1 MPSLSNVAITN
12 ATLKLKLL
20 NGTSSA
26 SSATAW
32 RINQAW
38 NGYTLTWNANR
49 PTNAEGKQYRYGHN
63 NFTGYNIN
71 IDCIVGKWY
80 SGYANYGVLIDYG
93 ASVNDYNA
101 VYSSDC
107 GVAERLPKLDITYE
121 SLQTIENGT
130 YFIRNNRS
138 GKYIDVNGQYTSSG
152 FSRRHFSTM
161 ANYKY

>member
-1 MPSLSNVAITN
+1 MQLRGE
-12 ATLKLKLL
+12 L
-20 NGTSSA
+20 TSMERMYS
-26 SSATAW
+26 
-32 RINQAW
+32 
-38 NGYTLTWNANR
+38 YLEANR
-49 PTNAEGKQYRYGHN
+49 PTNAEGIQYRYGHN

-121 SLQTIENGT
+121 SLQTNCKMGLTLLETTEAEN
-130 YFIRNNRS
+130 IL
-138 GKYIDVNGQYTSSG
+138 
-152 FSRRHFSTM
+152 M
-161 ANYKY
+161 